1 MIEVNPLEFSFEK
14 IVKDALYEDLG
25 HQGDITSNSVID
37 KNLQNSFVLKSR
49 SDGVISGIQVAEL
62 SFKILDSSL
71 NFKKKLND
79 GSIVKKEDII
89 ATIDGFASSI
99 LSAERTALNFLSHLS
114 GIASA
119 TNEMVNLIS
128 ETNTKIVSTRKTT
141 PNLRILEKFAVK
153 DGGGM
158 NHRFGLYDGILIKD
172 NHLALSGSITNSVSL
187 AREKCGHMVNIE
199 VEVDNLDQYR
209 EALET
214 QTNAILL
221 DNFKIDDLVK
231 AVNLNKKNIILE
243 ASGKI
248 TKDNILEIAKTGVNL
263 ISSGWLTHSS
273 PSLDIGL
280 DFS

>member
-1 MIEVNPLEFSFEK
+1 MIEKIPLEFSFEK
-14 IVKDALYEDLG
+14 IIKDALYEDLG
-25 HQGDITSNSVID
+25 QQGDITSNSIID
-37 KNLQNSFVLKSR
+37 KNLENNFVLKSR
-49 SDGVISGIQVAEL
+49 SEGVISGLQVAEL
-62 SFKILDSSL
+62 SFMTLDSRL
-71 NFKKKLND
+71 IFEKKLDN
-79 GSIVKKEDII
+79 GSNVKNGDII
-89 ATIDGFASSI
+89 ASVKGNAASI

-119 TNEMVNLIS
+119 TSEMVNLIS

-187 AREKCGHMVNIE
+187 AREKCGHMINIE

-214 QTNAILL
+214 QTDAILL
-221 DNFKIDDLVK
+221 DNFNIEDLIK
-231 AVNLNKKNIILE
+231 AVKLNKKNIILE

>member
-25 HQGDITSNSVID
+25 HQGDITSKSVID

-49 SDGVISGIQVAEL
+49 ADGIISGIQVAEL

-71 NFKKKLND
+71 NFKKKFND

-214 QTNAILL
+214 QANAILL

-280 DFS
+280 DFL

>member
-1 MIEVNPLEFSFEK
+1 MIEKRPLEFSFEK
-14 IVKDALYEDLG
+14 IIKDALYEDLG
-25 HQGDITSNSVID
+25 QQGDITSNSVID
-37 KNLQNSFVLKSR
+37 KNLENNFVLKSR
-49 SDGVISGIQVAEL
+49 SEGVISGLQVAEL
-62 SFKILDSSL
+62 SFMTLDSRLS
-71 NFKKKLND
+71 FEKKVDN
-79 GSIVKKEDII
+79 GSNIKNGDII
-89 ATIDGFASSI
+89 ASVKGNAASI

-119 TNEMVNLIS
+119 TSEMANLIS

-141 PNLRILEKFAVK
+141 PNLRILEKLAVK

-187 AREKCGHMVNIE
+187 AREKCGHMINIE

-221 DNFKIDDLVK
+221 DNFNIEDLIK

>member
-1 MIEVNPLEFSFEK
+1 MIEKRPLEFSFEK
-14 IVKDALYEDLG
+14 IIKDALYEDLG
-25 HQGDITSNSVID
+25 QQGDITSNSVID
-37 KNLQNSFVLKSR
+37 KNLENNFVLKSR
-49 SDGVISGIQVAEL
+49 SEGVISGLQVAEL
-62 SFKILDSSL
+62 SFMTLDSRLS
-71 NFKKKLND
+71 FEKKVDN
-79 GSIVKKEDII
+79 GSNVKNGDII
-89 ATIDGFASSI
+89 ASVKGNAASI

-119 TNEMVNLIS
+119 TNEMANLIS

-187 AREKCGHMVNIE
+187 AREKCGHMINIE

-221 DNFKIDDLVK
+221 DNFNIEDLIK

>member
-1 MIEVNPLEFSFEK
+1 MIEKTPLEFSFEK
-14 IVKDALYEDLG
+14 IIKDALYEDLG
-25 HQGDITSNSVID
+25 QQGDITSNSVID
-37 KNLQNSFVLKSR
+37 KNLENNFVLKSR
-49 SDGVISGIQVAEL
+49 SEGVISGLQVAEL
-62 SFKILDSSL
+62 SFMTLDSRL
-71 NFKKKLND
+71 IFEKKLDN
-79 GSIVKKEDII
+79 GSNVKNGDII
-89 ATIDGFASSI
+89 ASVKGNAASI

-119 TNEMVNLIS
+119 TSEMANLIS

-187 AREKCGHMVNIE
+187 AREKCGHMINIE

-221 DNFKIDDLVK
+221 DNFNIEDLIK

>member
-49 SDGVISGIQVAEL
+49 ADGVISGIQVAEL

-141 PNLRILEKFAVK
+141 PNLRILEKYAVK

-280 DFS
+280 DFL

>member
-1 MIEVNPLEFSFEK
+1 MIEKRSLEFSFEK
-14 IVKDALYEDLG
+14 IIKDALYEDLG
-25 HQGDITSNSVID
+25 QRGDITSNSVID
-37 KNLQNSFVLKSR
+37 KNLENNFVLKSR
-49 SDGVISGIQVAEL
+49 SEGVISGLQVAEL
-62 SFKILDSSL
+62 SFMTLDRRLS
-71 NFKKKLND
+71 FEKKVDN
-79 GSIVKKEDII
+79 GSNVKNGDII
-89 ATIDGFASSI
+89 ASVKGNAASI

-119 TNEMVNLIS
+119 TSEMANLIS

-187 AREKCGHMVNIE
+187 AREKCGHMINIE

-221 DNFKIDDLVK
+221 DNFNIEDLIK
-231 AVNLNKKNIILE
+231 AVNLNKKNIVLE

-273 PSLDIGL
+273 PALDIGL

>member
-1 MIEVNPLEFSFEK
+1 MIEINPLEFSFKK
-14 IVKDALYEDLG
+14 IVRDALYEDLG
-25 HQGDITSNSVID
+25 HQGDITSNSVI
-37 KNLQNSFVLKSR
+37 KSNLQHSFVLKSR

-62 SFKILDSSL
+62 SFKLLDSSL
-71 NFKKKLND
+71 NFKKNLND

-89 ATIDGFASSI
+89 ATINGSASSI
-99 LSAERTALNFLSHLS
+99 LSAERTSLNFLSHLS

-128 ETNTKIVSTRKTT
+128 GTNTKIVSTRKTT

-153 DGGGM
+153 DGGGI

-172 NHLALSGSITNSVSL
+172 NHLALSGSINNSVSL

-214 QTNAILL
+214 QTDAILL
-221 DNFKIDDLVK
+221 DNFNIEDLVK
-231 AVNLNKKNIILE
+231 AVNLNNKNIILE

-248 TKDNILEIAKTGVNL
+248 TKDNILEIAKTGVDL

-280 DFS
+280 DFA

>member
-1 MIEVNPLEFSFEK
+1 MIEKTPLEFSFEK
-14 IVKDALYEDLG
+14 IIKDALYEDLG
-25 HQGDITSNSVID
+25 QQGDITSNSVID
-37 KNLQNSFVLKSR
+37 KNLENNFVLKSR
-49 SDGVISGIQVAEL
+49 SEGVISGLQVAEL
-62 SFKILDSSL
+62 SFMTLDSRL
-71 NFKKKLND
+71 IFEKKLDN
-79 GSIVKKEDII
+79 GSNVKNGDII
-89 ATIDGFASSI
+89 ASVKGNAASI

-119 TNEMVNLIS
+119 TSEMVNLIS
-128 ETNTKIVSTRKTT
+128 KTNTKIVSTRKTT

-187 AREKCGHMVNIE
+187 AREKCGHMINIE

-214 QTNAILL
+214 QTDAILL
-221 DNFKIDDLVK
+221 DNFNIEDLIK
-231 AVNLNKKNIILE
+231 AVKLNKKNIILE

>member
-1 MIEVNPLEFSFEK
+1 MIEKRPLEFSFEK
-14 IVKDALYEDLG
+14 IIKDALYEDLG
-25 HQGDITSNSVID
+25 QQGDITSNSVID
-37 KNLQNSFVLKSR
+37 KNLENNFVLKSR
-49 SDGVISGIQVAEL
+49 SEGVISGLQVAEL
-62 SFKILDSSL
+62 SFMTLDRRLSFEKKID
-71 NFKKKLND
+71 N
-79 GSIVKKEDII
+79 GSNVKNGDII
-89 ATIDGFASSI
+89 ASVKGNAASI

-119 TNEMVNLIS
+119 TSEMANLIS

-187 AREKCGHMVNIE
+187 AREKCGHMINIE

-221 DNFKIDDLVK
+221 DNFNIEDLLK

-273 PSLDIGL
+273 PALDIGL

>member
-1 MIEVNPLEFSFEK
+1 MIEINPLEFSFKK
-14 IVKDALYEDLG
+14 IVRDALYEDLG
-25 HQGDITSNSVID
+25 HQGDITSNSVI
-37 KNLQNSFVLKSR
+37 KNNLQHSFVLKSR

-62 SFKILDSSL
+62 SFKLLDSSL
-71 NFKKKLND
+71 NFKKNLND

-89 ATIDGFASSI
+89 ATINGSASSI
-99 LSAERTALNFLSHLS
+99 LSAERTSLNFLSHLS

-128 ETNTKIVSTRKTT
+128 GTNTKIVSTRKTT

-153 DGGGM
+153 DGGGI

-172 NHLALSGSITNSVSL
+172 NHLALSGSINNSVSL

-214 QTNAILL
+214 QTDAILL
-221 DNFKIDDLVK
+221 DNFKIEDLVK
-231 AVNLNKKNIILE
+231 AVNLNNKNIILE

-248 TKDNILEIAKTGVNL
+248 TKDNILEIAKTGVDL

-280 DFS
+280 DFA

>member
-1 MIEVNPLEFSFEK
+1 MIEKRPLEFSFEK
-14 IVKDALYEDLG
+14 IIRDALYEDLG
-25 HQGDITSNSVID
+25 QQGDITSNSVID
-37 KNLQNSFVLKSR
+37 KNLENNFVLKSR
-49 SDGVISGIQVAEL
+49 SEGVISGLQVAEL
-62 SFKILDSSL
+62 SFMTLDSRLS
-71 NFKKKLND
+71 FEKKVDN
-79 GSIVKKEDII
+79 GSNVKNGDII
-89 ATIDGFASSI
+89 ASVKGNAASI

-119 TNEMVNLIS
+119 TSEMANLIS

-187 AREKCGHMVNIE
+187 AREKCGHMINIE

-221 DNFKIDDLVK
+221 DNFNIEDLIK

>member
-1 MIEVNPLEFSFEK
+1 MIEKRPLEFSFEK
-14 IVKDALYEDLG
+14 IIKDALYEDLG
-25 HQGDITSNSVID
+25 QQGDITSNSVID
-37 KNLQNSFVLKSR
+37 KNLENNFVLKSR
-49 SDGVISGIQVAEL
+49 SEGVISGLQVAEL
-62 SFKILDSSL
+62 SFMTL
-71 NFKKKLND
+71 NRRLSFEKKLDN
-79 GSIVKKEDII
+79 GSNVKNGDII
-89 ATIDGFASSI
+89 ASVKGNAASI

-119 TNEMVNLIS
+119 TSEMVNLIS
-128 ETNTKIVSTRKTT
+128 KTNTKIVSTRKTT

-187 AREKCGHMVNIE
+187 AREKCGHMINIE

-221 DNFKIDDLVK
+221 DNFNIEDLIK
-231 AVNLNKKNIILE
+231 AVSLNKKNIILE

>member
-1 MIEVNPLEFSFEK
+1 MIEKRPLEFSFEK
-14 IVKDALYEDLG
+14 IIKDALYEDLG
-25 HQGDITSNSVID
+25 QQGDITSNSVID
-37 KNLQNSFVLKSR
+37 KNLENNFVLKSR
-49 SDGVISGIQVAEL
+49 SEGVISGLQVAEL
-62 SFKILDSSL
+62 SFMTLDSRLS
-71 NFKKKLND
+71 FEKKVDN
-79 GSIVKKEDII
+79 GSNVKNGDII
-89 ATIDGFASSI
+89 ASVKGNATSI

-119 TNEMVNLIS
+119 TSEMANLIS

-141 PNLRILEKFAVK
+141 PNLRILEKFAVN
-153 DGGGM
+153 DGGGI

-187 AREKCGHMVNIE
+187 AREKCGHMINIE

-221 DNFKIDDLVK
+221 DNFNIEDLIK

>member
-1 MIEVNPLEFSFEK
+1 MIEKRPLEFSFEK
-14 IVKDALYEDLG
+14 IIKDALYEDLG
-25 HQGDITSNSVID
+25 QRGDITSNSVID
-37 KNLQNSFVLKSR
+37 KNLENNFVLKSR
-49 SDGVISGIQVAEL
+49 SEGVISGLQVAEL
-62 SFKILDSSL
+62 SFMTLDRRLSFEKKID
-71 NFKKKLND
+71 N
-79 GSIVKKEDII
+79 GSNVKNGDII
-89 ATIDGFASSI
+89 ASVKGNVTSI

-119 TNEMVNLIS
+119 TSEMANLIS

-187 AREKCGHMVNIE
+187 AREKCGHMINIE

-221 DNFKIDDLVK
+221 DNFNIEDLLK

-273 PSLDIGL
+273 PALDIGL

>member
-1 MIEVNPLEFSFEK
+1 MIEKRSLEFSLEK
-14 IVKDALYEDLG
+14 IIKDALYEDLG
-25 HQGDITSNSVID
+25 QQGDITSNSVID
-37 KNLQNSFVLKSR
+37 KNLESNFVLKSR
-49 SDGVISGIQVAEL
+49 SEGVISGLQVAEL
-62 SFKILDSSL
+62 SFMTL
-71 NFKKKLND
+71 NSRLIFEKKLDN
-79 GSIVKKEDII
+79 GSNVKNGDII
-89 ATIDGFASSI
+89 ASVKGNAASI

-119 TNEMVNLIS
+119 TNEMANLIS

-187 AREKCGHMVNIE
+187 AREKCGHMTNIE

-214 QTNAILL
+214 QTDAILL
-221 DNFKIDDLVK
+221 DNFNIEDLIK
-231 AVNLNKKNIILE
+231 AVKLNKKNIILE

-263 ISSGWLTHSS
+263 ISSGWITHSS
-273 PSLDIGL
+273 ASLDIGL

>member
-1 MIEVNPLEFSFEK
+1 MITNKPLEFSLEK

-25 HQGDITSNSVID
+25 QQGDITSNSIID
-37 KNLQNSFVLKSR
+37 KNLENNFVLKSR
-49 SDGVISGIQVAEL
+49 SEGVISGLQVAEL
-62 SFKILDSSL
+62 SFMTLDSGLSFEKNIDNGL
-71 NFKKKLND
+71 NVQK
-79 GSIVKKEDII
+79 GDII
-89 ATIDGFASSI
+89 ATVTGNSSSI

-119 TNEMVNLIS
+119 TYEMASLIS

-172 NHLALSGSITNSVSL
+172 NHLALSGSISNSVSL

-199 VEVDNLDQYR
+199 VEVDNLDQYM

-214 QTNAILL
+214 QTDAILL
-221 DNFKIDDLVK
+221 DNFNIEDLIK
-231 AVNLNKKNIILE
+231 AVSLNKKNIILE

>member
-1 MIEVNPLEFSFEK
+1 MIEKRPLEFSFEK
-14 IVKDALYEDLG
+14 IIKDALYEDLG
-25 HQGDITSNSVID
+25 QQGDITSNSVID
-37 KNLQNSFVLKSR
+37 KNLENNFVLKSR
-49 SDGVISGIQVAEL
+49 SEGVISGLQVAEL
-62 SFKILDSSL
+62 SFMTLDSRLS
-71 NFKKKLND
+71 FEKKLDN
-79 GSIVKKEDII
+79 GSNVKNGDII
-89 ATIDGFASSI
+89 ASVKGNAASI

-119 TNEMVNLIS
+119 TSEMANLIS

-187 AREKCGHMVNIE
+187 AREKCGHMINIE

-221 DNFKIDDLVK
+221 DNFNIEDLIK

-248 TKDNILEIAKTGVNL
+248 TKDNILEIAKTGVDL

-280 DFS
+280 DFA

>member
-1 MIEVNPLEFSFEK
+1 MIEKRPLEFSFEK
-14 IVKDALYEDLG
+14 IIKDALYEDLG
-25 HQGDITSNSVID
+25 QQGDITSNSVID
-37 KNLQNSFVLKSR
+37 KNLENNFVLKSR
-49 SDGVISGIQVAEL
+49 SEGVISGLQVAKL
-62 SFKILDSSL
+62 SFMTLDSRL
-71 NFKKKLND
+71 IFEKKLDN
-79 GSIVKKEDII
+79 GSNVKNGDII
-89 ATIDGFASSI
+89 ASVKGNAASI

-119 TNEMVNLIS
+119 TSEMANLIS

-187 AREKCGHMVNIE
+187 AREKCGHMINIE

-214 QTNAILL
+214 QTDAILL
-221 DNFKIDDLVK
+221 DNFNIEDLIK
-231 AVNLNKKNIILE
+231 AVKLNKKNIILE

-273 PSLDIGL
+273 PALDIGL

>member
-49 SDGVISGIQVAEL
+49 ADGVISGIQVAEL

-71 NFKKKLND
+71 NFKKKLDD

-89 ATIDGFASSI
+89 ATIDGYASSI

>member
-1 MIEVNPLEFSFEK
+1 MIEKRPLEFSFEK
-14 IVKDALYEDLG
+14 IIKDALYEDLG
-25 HQGDITSNSVID
+25 QQGDITSNSVID
-37 KNLQNSFVLKSR
+37 KNLENNFVLKSR
-49 SDGVISGIQVAEL
+49 SEGVISGLQVAEL
-62 SFKILDSSL
+62 SFMTLDRRLSFEKKID
-71 NFKKKLND
+71 N
-79 GSIVKKEDII
+79 GSNVKNGDII
-89 ATIDGFASSI
+89 ASVKGNAASI

-119 TNEMVNLIS
+119 TSEMANLIS

-187 AREKCGHMVNIE
+187 AREKCGHMINIE

-221 DNFKIDDLVK
+221 DNFNIEDLIK
-231 AVNLNKKNIILE
+231 AVNLNKKNIVLE

-273 PSLDIGL
+273 PALDIGL

>member
-49 SDGVISGIQVAEL
+49 ADGVISGIQVAEL

-71 NFKKKLND
+71 NFKKKFND

-119 TNEMVNLIS
+119 TSEMVNLIS

>member
-1 MIEVNPLEFSFEK
+1 MIEVNPLKFSFEK

-37 KNLQNSFVLKSR
+37 KNLKNIFVLKSR
-49 SDGVISGIQVAEL
+49 ANGVISGIEVAEL

-71 NFKKKLND
+71 NFKKNLND

-89 ATIDGFASSI
+89 ATVNGSVSSI
-99 LSAERTALNFLSHLS
+99 LSAERTSLNFLSHLS

-172 NHLALSGSITNSVSL
+172 NHLALSGSISNSVSL
-187 AREKCGHMVNIE
+187 AKEKCGHMVNIE

-214 QTNAILL
+214 QTDAILL
-221 DNFKIDDLVK
+221 DNFVIEDLVK

-280 DFS
+280 DFA

>member
-1 MIEVNPLEFSFEK
+1 MTETNPLEFSFEK
-14 IVKDALYEDLG
+14 IVREALYEDLG
-25 HQGDITSNSVID
+25 HQGDITSNSVIKKD
-37 KNLQNSFVLKSR
+37 LENSFVLKSR
-49 SDGVISGIQVAEL
+49 ADGVISGIQIAEL

-71 NFKKKLND
+71 SFKKNLND
-79 GSIVKKEDII
+79 GSNVKKGDII
-89 ATIDGFASSI
+89 ATIKGSASSI

-119 TNEMVNLIS
+119 TYEMVELIS

-141 PNLRILEKFAVK
+141 PNLRVLEKFAVK
-153 DGGGM
+153 NGGGI

-172 NHLALSGSITNSVSL
+172 NHLALSKSISNSISK
-187 AREKCGHMVNIE
+187 AKEKCGHMVNIE
-199 VEVDNLDQYR
+199 VEVDNLEQYK

-214 QTNAILL
+214 ETDAILL
-221 DNFKIDDLVK
+221 DNFEIDDLIE
-231 AVNLNKKNIILE
+231 AVNLNKKNIVLE

-248 TKDNILEIAKTGVNL
+248 TKDNILEVAKTGVNL
-263 ISSGWLTHSS
+263 ISSGWITHSS

>member
-89 ATIDGFASSI
+89 ATIDGYASSI

-141 PNLRILEKFAVK
+141 PNLRILEKYAVK

>member
-1 MIEVNPLEFSFEK
+1 MIEIKPLEFSFEK
-14 IVKDALYEDLG
+14 IVRDALYEDLG
-25 HQGDITSNSVID
+25 RQGDITSNSVID
-37 KNLQNSFVLKSR
+37 NNLQDSFVLKSR
-49 SDGVISGIQVAEL
+49 AEGVISGIQLAEL

-79 GSIVKKEDII
+79 GSYVKKEDII
-89 ATIDGFASSI
+89 ATIDGLASSI

-172 NHLALSGSITNSVSL
+172 NHLALSGSISNSVSL

-214 QTNAILL
+214 QTDAILL
-221 DNFKIDDLVK
+221 DNFKIEDLVE
-231 AVNLNKKNIILE
+231 AVNLNKKNLILE

>member
-1 MIEVNPLEFSFEK
+1 MIEKTPLEFSFEK
-14 IVKDALYEDLG
+14 IIKDALYEDLG
-25 HQGDITSNSVID
+25 QQGDITSNSVID
-37 KNLQNSFVLKSR
+37 KNLENNFVLKSR
-49 SDGVISGIQVAEL
+49 SEGVISGLQVAEL
-62 SFKILDSSL
+62 SFMTLDSRL
-71 NFKKKLND
+71 IFEKKLDN
-79 GSIVKKEDII
+79 GSNVKNGDII
-89 ATIDGFASSI
+89 ASVKGNAASI

-119 TNEMVNLIS
+119 TSEMANLIS

-187 AREKCGHMVNIE
+187 AREKCGHMINIE

-214 QTNAILL
+214 QTDAILL
-221 DNFKIDDLVK
+221 DNFNIEDLIK
-231 AVNLNKKNIILE
+231 AVKLNKKNIILE

>member
-1 MIEVNPLEFSFEK
+1 MIEKRSLEFSFEK
-14 IVKDALYEDLG
+14 IIKDALYEDLG
-25 HQGDITSNSVID
+25 QQGDITSNSVID
-37 KNLQNSFVLKSR
+37 KNLENNFVLKSR
-49 SDGVISGIQVAEL
+49 SEGVISGLQVAEL
-62 SFKILDSSL
+62 SFMTLDSRLS
-71 NFKKKLND
+71 FKKKVDN
-79 GSIVKKEDII
+79 GSNVKNGDII
-89 ATIDGFASSI
+89 ASVKGNATSI

-119 TNEMVNLIS
+119 TSEMANLIS

-187 AREKCGHMVNIE
+187 AREKCGHMINIE

-221 DNFKIDDLVK
+221 DNFNIEDLIK

>member
-49 SDGVISGIQVAEL
+49 ADGVISGIQVAEL

-71 NFKKKLND
+71 NFKKKFND

-141 PNLRILEKFAVK
+141 PNLRILEKYAVK

>member
-1 MIEVNPLEFSFEK
+1 MIEKRPLEFSFEK
-14 IVKDALYEDLG
+14 IIKDALYEDLG
-25 HQGDITSNSVID
+25 QQGDITSNSVID
-37 KNLQNSFVLKSR
+37 KNLENNFVLKSR
-49 SDGVISGIQVAEL
+49 SEGVISGLQIAEL
-62 SFKILDSSL
+62 SFMTLDSRLS
-71 NFKKKLND
+71 FKKKVDN
-79 GSIVKKEDII
+79 GSNVKNGDII
-89 ATIDGFASSI
+89 ASVKGNAASI

-119 TNEMVNLIS
+119 TSEMANLIS

-187 AREKCGHMVNIE
+187 AREKCGHMINIE

-221 DNFKIDDLVK
+221 DNFNIEDLIK
-231 AVNLNKKNIILE
+231 AVNFNKKNIILE

>member
-1 MIEVNPLEFSFEK
+1 MITNKPLEFSLEK

-25 HQGDITSNSVID
+25 QQGDITSNSIID
-37 KNLQNSFVLKSR
+37 KNLENNFVLKSR
-49 SDGVISGIQVAEL
+49 SEGVISGLQVAEL
-62 SFKILDSSL
+62 SFITLDSGLSFEKNIDNGL
-71 NFKKKLND
+71 NVQK
-79 GSIVKKEDII
+79 GDII
-89 ATIDGFASSI
+89 ATVTGNSSSI

-119 TNEMVNLIS
+119 TYEMASLIS

-172 NHLALSGSITNSVSL
+172 NHLALSGSISNSVSL

-199 VEVDNLDQYR
+199 VEVDNLDQYM

-214 QTNAILL
+214 QTDAILL
-221 DNFKIDDLVK
+221 DNFNIEDLIK
-231 AVNLNKKNIILE
+231 AVSLNKKNIILE

>member
-1 MIEVNPLEFSFEK
+1 MTETNPLEFSFEK
-14 IVKDALYEDLG
+14 IVREALYEDLG
-25 HQGDITSNSVID
+25 HQGDITSNSVIKKD
-37 KNLQNSFVLKSR
+37 LENSFVLKSR
-49 SDGVISGIQVAEL
+49 ADGVISGIQVAEL

-71 NFKKKLND
+71 SFKKNLND
-79 GSIVKKEDII
+79 GSNVKKGDII
-89 ATIDGFASSI
+89 ATIKGSASSI

-119 TNEMVNLIS
+119 TYEMVELIS

-141 PNLRILEKFAVK
+141 PNLRVLEKFAVK
-153 DGGGM
+153 NGGGI

-172 NHLALSGSITNSVSL
+172 NHLALSKSISNSISK
-187 AREKCGHMVNIE
+187 AKEKCGHMVNIE
-199 VEVDNLDQYR
+199 VEVDNLEQYK

-214 QTNAILL
+214 ETDAILL
-221 DNFKIDDLVK
+221 DNFEIDDLIE
-231 AVNLNKKNIILE
+231 AVNLNKKNIVLE

-248 TKDNILEIAKTGVNL
+248 TKDNILEVAKTGVNL
-263 ISSGWLTHSS
+263 ISSGWITHSS

>member
-1 MIEVNPLEFSFEK
+1 MITNKPLEFSLEK
-14 IVKDALYEDLG
+14 IVKNALYEDLG
-25 HQGDITSNSVID
+25 QQGDITSNSIID
-37 KNLQNSFVLKSR
+37 KNLENNFVLKSR
-49 SDGVISGIQVAEL
+49 SEGVISGLQVAEL
-62 SFKILDSSL
+62 SFITLDSGLSFEKNIDNGL
-71 NFKKKLND
+71 NVQK
-79 GSIVKKEDII
+79 GDII
-89 ATIDGFASSI
+89 ATVTGNSSSI

-119 TNEMVNLIS
+119 TYEMASLIS

-153 DGGGM
+153 DGGGI

-172 NHLALSGSITNSVSL
+172 NHLALSGSISNSVSL

-199 VEVDNLDQYR
+199 VEVDNLDQYM

-214 QTNAILL
+214 QTDAILL
-221 DNFKIDDLVK
+221 DNFNIEDLIK
-231 AVNLNKKNIILE
+231 AVSLNKKNIILE

>member
-1 MIEVNPLEFSFEK
+1 MIEKRPLEFSFEK
-14 IVKDALYEDLG
+14 IIKDALYEDLG
-25 HQGDITSNSVID
+25 QQGDITSNSVID
-37 KNLQNSFVLKSR
+37 KNLENNFVLKSR
-49 SDGVISGIQVAEL
+49 SEGVISGLQVAEL
-62 SFKILDSSL
+62 SFMTLDRRLS
-71 NFKKKLND
+71 FEKKVDN
-79 GSIVKKEDII
+79 GSNVKNGDII
-89 ATIDGFASSI
+89 ASVKGNAASI

-119 TNEMVNLIS
+119 TSEMANLIS

-187 AREKCGHMVNIE
+187 AREKCGHMINIE

-221 DNFKIDDLVK
+221 DNFNIEDLLK

>member
-1 MIEVNPLEFSFEK
+1 MIEKRPLEFSFEK
-14 IVKDALYEDLG
+14 IIKDALYEDLG
-25 HQGDITSNSVID
+25 QQGDITSNSVID
-37 KNLQNSFVLKSR
+37 KNLENNFVLKSR
-49 SDGVISGIQVAEL
+49 SEGVISGLQVAEL
-62 SFKILDSSL
+62 SFMTLDRRFSFEKKID
-71 NFKKKLND
+71 N
-79 GSIVKKEDII
+79 GSNVKNGDII
-89 ATIDGFASSI
+89 ASVKGNAASI

-119 TNEMVNLIS
+119 TSEMANLIS

-187 AREKCGHMVNIE
+187 AREKCGHMINIE

-221 DNFKIDDLVK
+221 DNFNTCL
-231 AVNLNKKNIILE
+231 LY
-243 ASGKI
+243 
-248 TKDNILEIAKTGVNL
+248 T
-263 ISSGWLTHSS
+263 S
-273 PSLDIGL
+273 PSPRD
-280 DFS
+280 S

>member
-89 ATIDGFASSI
+89 ATIDGYASSI